1 MDVQKTYI
9 FLECLVIST
18 IPLSPRYKIC
28 CFKPTSALPH
38 VSDEETASDMHCSTT
53 AVPTSKALEMAAK
66 QSPEPSARDHPF
78 SLDGTTQ
85 VPYSANWS
93 SPWRAF
99 SPRTW
104 DTNADHWQE
113 PADEPVLAPYI
124 ERFAYYISDS
134 SESEMFCQKAKKK
147 PTLFV

>member
-1 MDVQKTYI
+1 
-9 FLECLVIST
+9 
-18 IPLSPRYKIC
+18 
-28 CFKPTSALPH
+28 
-38 VSDEETASDMHCSTT
+38 
-53 AVPTSKALEMAAK
+53 
-66 QSPEPSARDHPF
+66 
-78 SLDGTTQ
+78 